1 MWGISYG
8 GIRYASRQHKHSA
21 PVSILGGKYIHW
33 KDSFPTQE
41 MEQLS
46 IALHMCVETLLRV
59 KRREKKFLNSRVRI
73 PHELF
78 QRLLQH
84 RQPCSNAD
92 VQDEN
97 CVLSYLFSS
106 LFFFLTFFH
115 LLFQSLFS
123 MLPSSSTCHPFTSSS
138 ASCLKS

>member
-92 VQDEN
+92 VQD
-97 CVLSYLFSS
+97 CVLLP
-106 LFFFLTFFH
+106 LFLTF
-115 LLFQSLFS
+115 LLSYFF
-123 MLPSSSTCHPFTSSS
+123 PSSLPVIIFHAALF
-138 ASCLKS
+138 